1 MQQTGDNTK
10 CSVESQEAEE
20 TSRTGGH
27 NPNND
32 FHHQYQYRPQSNTTS
47 TNNMGTLDL
56 NISFTTQTTT
66 IPNNKSVTLAPTTT
80 TKKFHVPSVLVL
92 EPKPIGPTPSLII
105 KNNNLQVVSM
115 GGTATTPTTTTTK
128 QRVPTSPL
136 GRGMVPSEVSD
147 EIDEG
152 IAQAFTE
159 DYSEDLLNL
168 PLPIMESTVNT
179 NADLEDWT
187 KGVVYEG
194 VDIDICGSSHHDL
207 LNHSHNQSTRMI
219 NDDPIPL
226 TAPASLT
233 AAVMG
238 SSPTQQTLSQLQSQA
253 QSQSQSQLQLQQ
265 RVQHV
270 QQQQQQ
276 RIQQLQQLQQVQQQ
290 VQQQQQQQL
299 QRRIQQEQQSRVV
312 QQRVQQEQQR
322 RVQQAQQQ
330 AQPPLQLHFTQVPPP
345 IDIVVPPPLPQQ
357 PQPFTHHLPPPVP
370 VLVHT
375 LQQQQLLQ
383 PTPVM
388 VPYQQQQQQ
397 QLGLLPHHPQQ
408 LRRASAPQ
416 PSLTHLS
423 PAAVL

>member
-1 MQQTGDNTK
+1 
-10 CSVESQEAEE
+10 
-20 TSRTGGH
+20 
-27 NPNND
+27 
-32 FHHQYQYRPQSNTTS
+32 
-47 TNNMGTLDL
+47 MG
-56 NISFTTQTTT
+56 
-66 IPNNKSVTLAPTTT
+66 
-80 TKKFHVPSVLVL
+80 
-92 EPKPIGPTPSLII
+92 
-105 KNNNLQVVSM
+105 
-115 GGTATTPTTTTTK
+115 
-128 QRVPTSPL
+128 
-136 GRGMVPSEVSD
+136 
-147 EIDEG
+147 
-152 IAQAFTE
+152 

-207 LNHSHNQSTRMI
+207 LNQNQHQSTRMI

-253 QSQSQSQLQLQQ
+253 QSQSQLQLQQ

-290 VQQQQQQQL
+290 VQQQQQQQQQL

-322 RVQQAQQQ
+322 RVLQQAQQQ
-330 AQPPLQLHFTQVPPP
+330 AQPPL
-345 IDIVVPPPLPQQ
+345 
-357 PQPFTHHLPPPVP
+357 
-370 VLVHT
+370 
-375 LQQQQLLQ
+375 
-383 PTPVM
+383 
-388 VPYQQQQQQ
+388 
-397 QLGLLPHHPQQ
+397 
-408 LRRASAPQ
+408 
-416 PSLTHLS
+416 
-423 PAAVL
+423 